1 MSNNLSSSKPLSND
15 KPKSAEIDIIVH
27 LGAGIGTDVTYYQT
41 LSPTHIHLFEGASSQ
56 CESLNEQ
63 LEAVSNVSVYHKVV
77 NPFESSVIFQLTQ
90 PVQFS
95 GIQSVNKFT
104 QKFKNLKVIEESLA
118 DPFCLEDVVKL
129 IPDLNDKELAESKTT
144 MIVVQ
149 LNGLEFDLIN
159 QSHYSDL
166 ALFDNI
172 IIQSIKDS
180 SSSEYA
186 KAKFKAFN
194 HLLALGYELV
204 SVKSDSVFV
213 TYELL
218 LNENQ
223 SASLKN
229 DTKLS
234 NSILR
239 VNELNQQLSENVQSL
254 KAELQ
259 KNEQRLSENDKKA
272 QLQLEQYQLSASE
285 EFLALTNEFSQLEI
299 ERDELQAERDKI
311 QAERDKLKVTSDKLR
326 EERDK
331 IQAERDKI
339 KVTSDKVEAAKAQAV
354 EQCNQLQAEKAQA
367 VEQRDKLREDR
378 DKIQAERDELKVT
391 SDKVEAER
399 AQAVEQ
405 RNQLQVE
412 RDKLE
417 AEKAQIKSQLEQRQ
431 KDLQSQYDESTSHIT
446 KLQSK
451 VTELEAELIERTTQ
465 RDNENKWHLEH
476 KSWAES
482 LNKQLETLKQ
492 EIKEMTRSSHLGQKI
507 LAKSQL
513 DLEHLRKS
521 YAEKVQSEQELIE
534 LVKELKQKLTLASKY
549 YFKLQQEHPE
559 LLNAIEHVER
569 D

>member
-1 MSNNLSSSKPLSND
+1 MQ
-15 KPKSAEIDIIVH
+15 V
-27 LGAGIGTDVTYYQT
+27 
-41 LSPTHIHLFEGASSQ
+41 
-56 CESLNEQ
+56 
-63 LEAVSNVSVYHKVV
+63 
-77 NPFESSVIFQLTQ
+77 
-90 PVQFS
+90 
-95 GIQSVNKFT
+95 
-104 QKFKNLKVIEESLA
+104 
-118 DPFCLEDVVKL
+118 
-129 IPDLNDKELAESKTT
+129 
-144 MIVVQ
+144 
-149 LNGLEFDLIN
+149 
-159 QSHYSDL
+159 
-166 ALFDNI
+166 
-172 IIQSIKDS
+172 
-180 SSSEYA
+180 
-186 KAKFKAFN
+186 
-194 HLLALGYELV
+194 
-204 SVKSDSVFV
+204 
-213 TYELL
+213 
-218 LNENQ
+218 
-223 SASLKN
+223 
-229 DTKLS
+229 
-234 NSILR
+234 
-239 VNELNQQLSENVQSL
+239 
-254 KAELQ
+254 
-259 KNEQRLSENDKKA
+259 
-272 QLQLEQYQLSASE
+272 
-285 EFLALTNEFSQLEI
+285 
-299 ERDELQAERDKI
+299 ERDEL
-311 QAERDKLKVTSDKLR
+311 
-326 EERDK
+326 
-331 IQAERDKI
+331 